1 MNKQQRST
9 FLNLEKPRFSRK
21 AQIVE
26 IIAIAIAAAVIIFG
40 VWPVIKA
47 KLTGAGSTAECN
59 LSLFLS
65 ALTKVVSLGIAERP
79 PECEI
84 EFKTVGDKEIKQMK
98 SRAAERTKNYYK
110 DTTPYYNQA
119 RTFFKIDSMGIPFD
133 DSLNE
138 WALDAIIGG
147 KMAECWNKVWHGSLN
162 IFKHDWW
169 PADKS
174 LCIVCTVIRFNEDLP
189 VSLRNRRYPNEIKS
203 LYAWMNAEPYFSTNY
218 YEFISEGLTIKPD
231 EKYLSYITTPQ
242 RQLAIAYME
251 TKTDLITALLPT
263 STGGKMA
270 AAGANLGAWAA
281 METYVAAKKALG
293 LGVVEDVKQLL
304 LVPFDE
310 LGSRC
315 IIV

>member
-1 MNKQQRST
+1 MK
-9 FLNLEKPRFSRK
+9 K

-79 PECEI
+79 PECDI
-84 EFKTVGDKEIKQMK
+84 EFKTVGEKETEQMK
-98 SRAAERTKNYYK
+98 TRAYKRIMNYYE
-110 DTTPYYNQA
+110 DTTPYYGQA
-119 RTFFKIDSMGIPFD
+119 RSFFKIDSIGIPFET
-133 DSLNE
+133 SVYE
-138 WALDAIIGG
+138 WELDAIIGG
-147 KMAECWNKVWHGSLN
+147 KMAECWNKVWHGSLD

-189 VSLRNRRYPNEIKS
+189 ASLRNRRYPNEIKS
-203 LYAWMNAEPYFSTNY
+203 LYAWMNAEPYLSTNY
-218 YEFISEGLTIKPD
+218 YEFISEGLTIKPK
-231 EKYLSYITTPQ
+231 EEYLSYITTPS
-242 RQLAIAYME
+242 RPLAIAYME
-251 TKTDLITALLPT
+251 TKTDLITAWLPT

-270 AAGANLGAWAA
+270 AAGTGLGAWAA
-281 METYVAAKKALG
+281 METYVAAKTALG